1 MTRFIVIL
9 KIMWIFMRDSFI
21 SIAQYDEEP
30 RLLQVRSRYRGDIE
44 HLFPESSVAEDVRG
58 DYRFRAVIARDRVA
72 HVMAL
77 RVQQMDYL
85 SLNAEVRNNER
96 APAYDLVYDVM
107 LQEQTAR
114 YDSELDL
121 PGFVQTYDLEA
132 DPEALTPVAAGP
144 EIADE

>member
-1 MTRFIVIL
+1 
-9 KIMWIFMRDSFI
+9 MRDSFI

-44 HLFPESSVAEDVRG
+44 HLFPESSVAEDSRG
-58 DYRFRAVIARDRVA
+58 DYRFRAVIPRERVA
-72 HVMAL
+72 HVIAL

-85 SLNAEVRNNER
+85 SLNAEVRRQER
-96 APAYDLVYDVM
+96 AAAYDLVYDVM
-107 LQEQTAR
+107 LQEQTTR

-132 DPEALTPVAAGP
+132 DPEAGIAPVAAGY
-144 EIADE
+144 EADE